1 MEKAGIKKTLI
12 IKTLIFIVL
21 VPGSVTVIIPYLIL
35 KDSLSTVLQFSLPYC
50 FGLFPAFLGLI
61 ICFWCFA
68 DFINK
73 GAGTPSPFDPPRQL
87 VVEGLY
93 RYVRNPMYI
102 GINMVVFGWAVVTG
116 NPWNYFY
123 ALIVPIIFHL
133 RVVLY
138 EEKEMQRLFNRQWDH
153 YKRSVPRWGL
163 RFKRYQSE
171 VEQSGSS
178 SD

>member
-1 MEKAGIKKTLI
+1 MKKRGLKNSLI

-35 KDSLSTVLQFSLPYC
+35 KDSLPTILQFSLPYY
-50 FGLFPAFLGLI
+50 FGLLPALSGLI

-73 GAGTPSPFDPPRQL
+73 GTGTPSPFDSPKQL

-102 GINMVVFGWAVVTG
+102 GISLVIFGEVIM
-116 NPWNYFY
+116 FSSLL
-123 ALIVPIIFHL
+123 LILYSIILLLIFHINI
-133 RVVLY
+133 VYY
-138 EEKEMQRLFNRQWDH
+138 EEPKLRLEFGGKYDNYRV
-153 YKRSVPRWGL
+153 SVPRWFL
-163 RFKRYQSE
+163 KVTHKQLP
-171 VEQSGSS
+171 
-178 SD
+178 